1 VAASVS
7 SSLGS
12 AESNGFEA
20 VADFSS
26 EMKETT
32 SEVAELFYFS
42 IFFFY

>member
-12 AESNGFEA
+12 AESNDFEA
-20 VADFSS
+20 LSDFSS

-32 SEVAELFYFS
+32 SDVAE
-42 IFFFY
+42 